1 MTWSAA
7 HLLSAPHRLGFF
19 AGAAGMAASA
29 LWWGL
34 LLLAMTA
41 GLASPPWTVPPP
53 LAHGLVFA
61 FGFMPLFITGFL
73 FTAGPR
79 WLALRGPPA
88 RELLAPVL
96 AMAAGWALAVAGFH
110 GHEWLAAAGVA
121 LAGVGW
127 ATVAWRFAAL
137 LRASRE
143 RDLVHAR
150 AVTTAAAVGV
160 AALALAAT
168 GLATAQWP
176 LVRAATLAALWGF
189 LGPVFASVSHR
200 MLPVFDAVTPPALT
214 ARWPFGLLAATLAA
228 LACTA
233 AFEAAQAL
241 WWPLPAAAHAA
252 LAAVQAAA
260 ALLLLWLARR
270 WARLQNLRNRL
281 LAMLFGGFVWLG
293 VAFALGALSHAR
305 VAAFGEEASLG
316 LAPLHA
322 LAAGYLGTTLFAM
335 ATRVSAGHSG
345 RPVAADDVAWVLYW
359 LAQAAALLR
368 VGSALWSPS
377 APLLLPLAAC
387 AWAAACTGWALRY
400 GRWLG
405 SKAIENRRP

>member
-1 MTWSAA
+1 MAWSAA

-19 AGAAGMAASA
+19 AGAVAMAASA
-29 LWWGL
+29 LWWAA

-41 GLASPPWTVPPP
+41 GLAPPPWTVPPP
-53 LAHGLVFA
+53 QAHGLAFTFA
-61 FGFMPLFITGFL
+61 YMPLFITGFL

-79 WLALRGPPA
+79 WLGQRGPPA

-96 AMAAGWALAVAGFH
+96 AMSAGWCLAVIGFH
-110 GHEWLAAAGVA
+110 ADERLAAAGVA

-127 ATVAWRFAAL
+127 GTVGWRFAAM

-143 RDLVHAR
+143 SDRVHAR
-150 AVTTAAAVGV
+150 VVTAAAVIGL
-160 AALALAAT
+160 AALVLAAA
-168 GLATAQWP
+168 GLAAGQGP
-176 LVRAATLAALWGF
+176 LVRAATLVALWGF
-189 LGPVFASVSHR
+189 LAPVFATVSQR
-200 MLPVFDAVTPPALT
+200 MLPVFDAVTPPSLT
-214 ARWPFGLLAATLAA
+214 ARSPFGLLGATLFA

-233 AFEAAQAL
+233 AGEAAQAL

-252 LAAVQAAA
+252 LAAVQAGAA
-260 ALLLLWLARR
+260 VLLLWLAWR

-293 VAFALGALSHAR
+293 IAFSLAALSHAR
-305 VAAFGEEASLG
+305 VAAFGEPASLG

-335 ATRVSAGHSG
+335 ATRVAAGHAG
-345 RPVAADDVAWVLYW
+345 RPVAADDVAWLLYW

-368 VGSALWSPS
+368 VASALAPAS
-377 APLLLPLAAC
+377 APVLLPLAAF
-387 AWAAACTGWALRY
+387 AWAAAGTGWALRY

-405 SKAIENRRP
+405 SKASEARRP